1 MLASTMQF
9 SKYGQE
15 HQPDPPLPT
24 DNAHTGEN
32 TPHPDTTTRSLVKAG
47 PSHTTT
53 PTTIHKDYQPV
64 QQVTQKNQN
73 NP

>member
-1 MLASTMQF
+1 MPITR
-9 SKYGQE
+9 
-15 HQPDPPLPT
+15 
-24 DNAHTGEN
+24 EN